1 MSLCERKAWNEID
14 GELLSCLRAEEA
26 RQQNSLEMVASES
39 MQPRAALMLAGSA
52 FNNKT
57 AVGRVGNQRL
67 LGSEQAD
74 RLERLAAER
83 ACAIFGAEHANL
95 TTYSGSVA
103 NFCAYASVL
112 KPGDGV
118 LAMEPSSGS
127 HQSHGGKKNISAKLY
142 RFDYFGLNPNTM
154 EIDYGEA
161 EKKAAA
167 QRPKLIVVGSAA
179 YPRRFDY
186 ERLAHIAHQN
196 GALLMADIAHFTGL
210 VAAGQSPS
218 PVPFADIV
226 TGSTTKTMCGPHSGF
241 ILCKKELAEAV
252 EAGIYPGYVA
262 SLHLQTI
269 AAMAY
274 ALEHSRTAEFQE
286 LMARVV
292 ANAAAICRSLQKR
305 GFGIFTGGTDCH
317 MFLLE
322 LHRFGIDGVRFANLL
337 EQIGITTNSK
347 AIPFDPSPVAM
358 GIRAGTTVLS
368 QRGMG
373 EAEMDRI
380 AEIFLQ
386 AALHGED
393 ERVISALRAEVA
405 SLCEAFPIPE
415 AYACEL

>member
-1 MSLCERKAWNEID
+1 MASYQMSEID
-14 GELLSCLRAEEA
+14 EALLSCLRAEET
-26 RQQNSLEMVASES
+26 RQRESLEMVASES
-39 MQPRAALMLAGSA
+39 IQPRAALRLAGSA

-67 LGSEQAD
+67 LGSQYAD

-83 ACAIFGAEHANL
+83 ACEIFGAEHANL

-112 KPGDGV
+112 KPGDAV

-127 HQSHGGKKNISAKLY
+127 HQSHGGSKNISAKLY
-142 RFDYFGLNPNTM
+142 DFSFFGLKPDTL
-154 EIDYGEA
+154 EIDYEGAARLAA
-161 EKKAAA
+161 ER
-167 QRPKLIVVGSAA
+167 RPRLIVVGSAA

-196 GALLMADIAHFTGL
+196 GALLMVDIAHFTGL
-210 VAAGQSPS
+210 VAAGLSPN
-218 PVPFADIV
+218 PVPYADIV

-241 ILCKKELAEAV
+241 IMCKDALAQTV
-252 EAGIYPGYVA
+252 EEGIYPGYVA
-262 SLHLQTI
+262 SLHLQTV

-274 ALEHSRTAEFQE
+274 ALQRSQTAEFKA
-286 LMARVV
+286 LMTRVV
-292 ANAAAICRSLQKR
+292 DNASALCRALERR

-317 MFLLE
+317 MLLVE
-322 LHRFGIDGVRFANLL
+322 LHRFGVDGVRFANAL
-337 EQIGITTNSK
+337 ESIGITTNSK
-347 AIPFDPSPVAM
+347 GIPFDPSPVAM

-380 AEIFLQ
+380 AELFLQ
-386 AALHGED
+386 VALHYTD
-393 ERVISALRAEVA
+393 ERVLDALRGEVGA
-405 SLCEAFPIPE
+405 LCRAFPIPE
-415 AYACEL
+415 EYACEL